1 MGLGRKRLAHSCQ
14 SETAENSF
22 GKMNF
27 PKERFC
33 CFPLL
38 RSNKNFRTIK
48 PRHSPTQIFNF
59 TIKLF
64 WIILFKV
71 YKRLEEIMNNYHIG
85 FIGFGLIGGSIAK
98 ALKENNEN
106 HTITAFDIN
115 KASLDLAQRE
125 GIVDI
130 STSSIDEHFSNCD
143 FIFMCAPVLNNASSL
158 EALKKVLNPTT
169 ILTDVGSVKTD
180 IHKRVKALGLE
191 EQFIGGHPMA
201 GSERI
206 GYVNS
211 NAKILENAYY
221 ILTPTD
227 KVSADKISKY
237 TDLITSMRAIP
248 LELTYEEH
256 DFVTAAI
263 SHLPHVVAASL
274 VNLVKKSDSEKGTM
288 KAIAA
293 GGFKDITRISSS
305 SPVMWQNIC
314 LTNKENILQ
323 LLEKYID
330 SLEEIKDQISN
341 SDEKEIYDFFD
352 TARNYRDSFIE
363 ANSGPIKKAY
373 TLRME
378 LADRT
383 GALAEVVALLAKEN
397 ISIKNIGILH
407 NREYQ
412 SGAMHIEFYDNA
424 TLEKAKDLLKN
435 NAYTIYEK

>member
-1 MGLGRKRLAHSCQ
+1 M
-14 SETAENSF
+14 
-22 GKMNF
+22 
-27 PKERFC
+27 
-33 CFPLL
+33 
-38 RSNKNFRTIK
+38 NKN
-48 PRHSPTQIFNF
+48 
-59 TIKLF
+59 
-64 WIILFKV
+64 
-71 YKRLEEIMNNYHIG
+71 HIG

-98 ALKENNEN
+98 ALKENNPDY
-106 HTITAFDIN
+106 TITAFDIN
-115 KASLDLAQRE
+115 KESLKLALLE
-125 GIVDI
+125 GIVD
-130 STSSIDEHFSNCD
+130 TATDAIDEQFSDCD
-143 FIFMCAPVLNNASSL
+143 FIFMCAPVLNNAASL
-158 EALKKVLNPTT
+158 SALKKVLNPAT

-180 IHKRVKALGLE
+180 IHMRVKELNLE

-206 GYVNS
+206 GYANS

-221 ILTPTD
+221 ILTPTV
-227 KVSADKISKY
+227 KTSTDKIEAY
-237 TDLITSMRAIP
+237 TDLITKMRALP
-248 LELTYEEH
+248 LQLTYEEH

-263 SHLPHVVAASL
+263 SHLPHVISASL
-274 VNLVKKSDSEKGTM
+274 VNLVKDSDSEKGTM

-314 LTNKENILQ
+314 LTNKDNILK
-323 LLEKYID
+323 LLDKYIE
-330 SLEEIKDQISN
+330 SLDEIKEQIAAS
-341 SDEKEIYDFFD
+341 SKQEIYDFFD

-424 TLEKAKDLLKN
+424 TLDKAKELLKKN
-435 NAYTIYEK
+435 EYIIYEK